1 VSPPEQV
8 SAATVHLRPLEARDL
23 PAVLDIE
30 RAAFAVPWRE
40 RTFRSLFLRDDVDL
54 VAAERDGGLVG
65 YAICWS
71 VADQAELGNIAVAA
85 EARGS
90 GVGRALL
97 DAALAA
103 VRLRGVQECFLEVR
117 ESNHGA
123 QRLYRRAGFEVV
135 GRRPRYYTRPLEDAL
150 VMRADLQVM
159 A

>member
-1 VSPPEQV
+1 VEPL
-8 SAATVHLRPLEARDL
+8 SAAGVHLRPLERADL
-23 PAVLDIE
+23 PAVLNIE
-30 RAAFAVPWRE
+30 REAFAVPWRE

-54 VAAERDGGLVG
+54 IAAERDGRLVG

-97 DAALAA
+97 DGALAK
-103 VRLRGVQECFLEVR
+103 VRVRGVQECFLEVR
-117 ESNHGA
+117 ESNEGA
-123 QRLYRRAGFEVV
+123 QRLYRQAGFEVV
-135 GRRPRYYTRPLEDAL
+135 GRRLRYYTRPLEDAL
-150 VMRADLQVM
+150 VMRVDLQVM

>member
-1 VSPPEQV
+1 VSSAERL
-8 SAATVHLRPLEARDL
+8 SAAGVHLRPLEPGDL
-23 PAVLDIE
+23 YAVLGIE
-30 RAAFAVPWRE
+30 QEAFAVPWRE

-54 VAAERDGGLVG
+54 VAAERDGRLVG

-97 DAALAA
+97 DAALAR
-103 VRLRGVQECFLEVR
+103 VRLRGVKECFLEVR
-117 ESNHGA
+117 ESNEGA
-123 QRLYRRAGFEVV
+123 QRLYRQAGFEVV

-150 VMRADLQVM
+150 VMRVNLQEM